1 MAKRSQ
7 QANKT
12 NGTPSAGGP
21 AASQPDK
28 LTAPATDFIDDYYYV
43 FTDMRFM
50 IIVSVLIVVVGY
62 GLSFIV

>member
-7 QANKT
+7 QTTKT
-12 NGTPSAGGP
+12 NGAQVATGS
-21 AASQPDK
+21 AASQP
-28 LTAPATDFIDDYYYV
+28 TPAKGETDFIDEYYYV

-50 IIVSVLIVVVGY
+50 IIVTVLMVAVGY